1 MALATYSDLKT
12 SVANYL
18 ARSDLT
24 SQIPDFINLAEVR
37 LRRNLRIRQM
47 LKDAYTTCTGGDA
60 TVGLPTDFLE
70 MRNLYLS
77 TNPEQPLNYLSPSS
91 FTRNARVTESGQP
104 FYYTILSSEI
114 QLAPT
119 PDTNYQLNMLY
130 YAAPTFLSDSVST
143 NAFLQNCPDLLLYGS
158 LSEAEPYLMN
168 DVRLQVWSSLYQRAL
183 SDITTSDDQ
192 GEYSG
197 TPMVMTLA
205 KR

>member
-12 SVANYL
+12 TIANYL

-24 SQIPDFINLAEVR
+24 SQIPDFIRLAEVR

-47 LKDAYTTCTGGDA
+47 LKLAYTSATGGDS

-70 MRNLYLS
+70 MRNLYLN
-77 TNPEQPLNYLSPSS
+77 TNPEQPLNYLSPSV
-91 FTRNARVTESGQP
+91 FTRNARTQESGRPIQ
-104 FYYTILSSEI
+104 YTILADEI

-119 PDTNYQLNMLY
+119 PDTNYTVYMLY
-130 YAAPTFLSDSVST
+130 YAAPTFMSDSVST
-143 NAFLQNCPDLLLYGS
+143 NAFMSVCPDLLLYGS

-168 DVRLQVWSSLYQRAL
+168 DNRLAVWAGLYARAL
-183 SDITTSDDQ
+183 SDLTTSDDQ

-197 TPMVMTLA
+197 NPMVMTLA